1 MRKVTEMQI
10 LSIHTKYYGYKV
22 KSNKQ
27 ILKLEMIEINR
38 QMDRGKGN

>member
-10 LSIHTKYYGYKV
+10 LSIHTKYYKV

-27 ILKLEMIEINR
+27 IVKLEMIEINR

>member
-10 LSIHTKYYGYKV
+10 LSIHTKYYEV